1 MREGI
6 AFLEMGGTMGFKDMH
21 LARLAV
27 SAGLVA
33 ALGVASRLRPLRPWL
48 MRSRWVKMSR

>member
-27 SAGLVA
+27 RDSLK
-33 ALGVASRLRPLRPWL
+33 LC
-48 MRSRWVKMSR
+48 VKELPF